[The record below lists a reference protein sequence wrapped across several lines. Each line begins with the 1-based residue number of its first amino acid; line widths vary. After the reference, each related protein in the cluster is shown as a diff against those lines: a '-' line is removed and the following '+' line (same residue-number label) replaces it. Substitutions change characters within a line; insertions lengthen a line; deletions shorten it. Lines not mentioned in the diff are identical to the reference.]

1 MKFHKG
7 KPCIWPV
14 LLGRIAV
21 ILLMAAQLALFFFM
35 LFYWCAGYKFVS
47 ILLNILSFFT
57 VIYVLNAPIKNA
69 YKLTW
74 SLMILAAPLFGGAL
88 FLLLHAGK
96 KLPRLPLPPPNPR
109 EAEAQRGLRALHPA
123 CAMQAAALSRAGY
136 PLYGDTAVTY
146 LPSGKE
152 KFKRLKQAL
161 LDAHAYIYLEYFI
174 ICQGRLWSE
183 LLEILEQKAA
193 EGVEI
198 KLIYDDMG
206 CFLNLPGNF
215 QRRLRRA
222 GIQTAVFSRFR
233 PWPVITQNSRDH
245 RKIAV
250 IDGCVGFTGGINIGD
265 EYINIKKRFDHWK
278 DSAVMLE
285 GGAVRTLTAL
295 FLNMWNALTREQ
307 LPLPRME
314 AAHAPGGFAQPCG
327 TEPADT
333 PPTGGQRAKAVHAP
347 GGFAQPCGTEPADT
361 PPTGGRR
368 AKAVHAPGGFVQ
380 PYGAEPMDPSLT
392 GEQVYLNLIG
402 KAQRYLYITTPY
414 LIPDE
419 AVLCALKNSAR
430 CGVDVRIITPHHP
443 DKWYVYLMAHSYY
456 PELLAAGVRI
466 YEYERGFIHSKCMVS
481 DDVTAAVGTM
491 NLDYRSMYVQYE
503 CGCLFHC
510 CDAVTA
516 VRDDILQLLPSC
528 IEMREVPQG
537 RLTPHVQRLLRLFAP
552 LM

>member
-314 AAHAPGGFAQPCG
+314 AAHAPGGF
-327 TEPADT
+327 
-333 PPTGGQRAKAVHAP
+333 
-347 GGFAQPCGTEPADT
+347 
-361 PPTGGRR
+361 
-368 AKAVHAPGGFVQ
+368 VQ